1 MRIVD
6 LNSEERLLHEAAV
19 LLREGF
25 SHMRQSPWS
34 DPQAAL
40 AEARASLR
48 PDGISRVALDEDGHV
63 IGWIAAAPLYNGYVW
78 EIHPLVVAG
87 DRRGKGIGRKLVQD
101 VEQLAAARGGVTLWV
116 GTDDEDERTSL
127 GGVDLYPDPLAHLAH
142 IRNLKHH
149 PYTFYQRLGFVLAGV
164 LPDANGF
171 GKPDIFLARR
181 ISPATEDTLSP

>member
-1 MRIVD
+1 MQIVD
-6 LNSEERLLHEAAV
+6 LDSEERLLSEAAD

-48 PDGISRVALDEDGHV
+48 PEGISRVALDEESNV
-63 IGWIAAAPLYNGYVW
+63 IGWVAAAPLYNGYVW
-78 EIHPLVVAG
+78 EIHPLVVAS
-87 DRRGKGIGRKLVQD
+87 DWRGQGIGAKLVQD
-101 VEQLAAARGGVTLWV
+101 VERLAAARGGVTLWV
-116 GTDDEDERTSL
+116 GTDDEDERTTL
-127 GGVDLYPDPLAHLAH
+127 GGIDLYPDPLAHLTR
-142 IRNLKHH
+142 IRNLKRH

-171 GKPDIFLARR
+171 GKPDIFLAKR
-181 ISPATEDTLSP
+181 ITVRNS

>member
-1 MRIVD
+1 MQIVD
-6 LNSEERLLHEAAV
+6 LNSEEHLLYEAAA
-19 LLREGF
+19 LLCEGF
-25 SHMRQSPWS
+25 SHMFQSPWS
-34 DPQAAL
+34 DLQAAL

-48 PDGISRVALDEDGHV
+48 PDGISRAALDEDGCV
-63 IGWIAAAPLYNGYVW
+63 VGWIAAAPFYNGFVW

-87 DRRGKGIGRKLVQD
+87 NRRGQGIGRRLVED
-101 VEQLAAARGGVTLWV
+101 VARLAAGRGGVTLWV

-127 GGVDLYPDPLAHLAH
+127 GGIDLYPDPLAHLAR

-181 ISPATEDTLSP
+181 IAPPLEDTLSA